1 MALIVRFAIVFTLT
15 VAASVLWA
23 LYFRLSHER
32 RAAAAAW
39 ADVGIVGIG
48 MLNVVGYTEDHRLA
62 LPIILAT
69 WLGTFFAIRLK
80 KTE

>member
-1 MALIVRFAIVFTLT
+1 MALLTKCVVVFSLT
-15 VAASVLWA
+15 VTASVLWA

-32 RAAAAAW
+32 KAAAAAW

-69 WLGTFFAIRLK
+69 WLGTFYAVRLK